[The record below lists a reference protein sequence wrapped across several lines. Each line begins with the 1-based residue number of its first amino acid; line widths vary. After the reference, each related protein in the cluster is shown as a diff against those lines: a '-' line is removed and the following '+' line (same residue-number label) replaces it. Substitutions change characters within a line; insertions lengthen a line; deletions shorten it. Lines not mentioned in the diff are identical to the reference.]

1 MTQEPMQVPLFPLSA
16 HVLPGGRLRLRIF
29 ESRYL
34 RMVKE
39 ACATQPSGY
48 IGMCMFN
55 DAGSVDQNTHIHP
68 IGTLVR
74 VIDFETLPDGLLGIT
89 VEGVQCFKL
98 IEVNTAAD
106 GLRVGSV
113 EPQATWPST
122 LLLNDDIV
130 LAEQLGKVY
139 DSYPELEGSK
149 CPQQMQQAEWVCMR
163 WLELLPICASTK
175 QELLQQTDCTKA
187 LRFLRQLIQES
198 DQ

>member
-1 MTQEPMQVPLFPLSA
+1 MSHEPMKVPLFPLSA

-39 ACATQPSGY
+39 ACSTQPTGY

-55 DAGSVDQNTHIHP
+55 DAGSVEQNTHIHP
-68 IGTLVR
+68 IGTLAR

-89 VEGVQCFKL
+89 VEGEQCFKL
-98 IEVNTAAD
+98 NEVTTAAD
-106 GLRVGSV
+106 GLRIGTV
-113 EPQATWPST
+113 EAQATWPTMPLSNDDT
-122 LLLNDDIV
+122 LLADQ
-130 LAEQLGKVY
+130 LAKVY
-139 DSYPELEGSK
+139 ESYPELEGSK
-149 CPQQMQQAEWVCMR
+149 CPQQMQQADWICMR

-175 QELLQQTDCTKA
+175 QELLQQNDCTEA
-187 LRFLRQLIQES
+187 LSFLRQLVQES